1 MLSVTCACLPQSPGR
16 RHQQLQR
23 RCRREHVAGGTRM
36 AGEGEDSKEDLEL
49 RQEQW
54 KNTERACVRKRRK
67 GVGEGGERERET
79 RTLARIQRCLG
90 PAAEACSS
98 RRPLSRMRKGR
109 HYMRQCRT
117 PAP

>member
-36 AGEGEDSKEDLEL
+36 AGEGEGKEDLEL